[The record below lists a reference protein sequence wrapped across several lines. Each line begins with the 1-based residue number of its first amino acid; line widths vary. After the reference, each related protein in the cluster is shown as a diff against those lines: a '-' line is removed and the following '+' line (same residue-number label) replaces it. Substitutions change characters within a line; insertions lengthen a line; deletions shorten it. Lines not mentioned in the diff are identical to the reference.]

1 MLIDLDTA
9 KDWLQVEHSR
19 TDSLIQQLA
28 DEASAIVIDYIKRP
42 DHGWDVATVPFHVKA
57 AIRHVLM
64 RLHEDRSAEMD
75 GGPFPAHIK
84 SLLDRDRDPAL
95 A

>member
-1 MLIDLDTA
+1 MLIDLNDA
-9 KDWLQVEHSR
+9 KAWLQIEHDRS
-19 TDSLIQQLA
+19 DGLIQDLA
-28 DEASAIVIDYIKRP
+28 DEASAVVIDYIKRP
-42 DHGWDVATVPFHVKA
+42 DHGWDATTVPFHVKA

-64 RLHEDRSAEMD
+64 RLHEDRAAEME